1 MADKQTK
8 TEKVIAFLSLWIARI
23 ALSTLAFAGMI
34 HLIGGSV
41 DPMIAYPISGL
52 LVAFLVK
59 ETL

>member
-8 TEKVIAFLSLWIARI
+8 TEKVINFLSLWVARI
-23 ALSTLAFAGMI
+23 ALSTLAFAGMV
-34 HLIGGSV
+34 HLLGGRV
-41 DPMIAYPISGL
+41 DPMIVYPISGL